1 MAKVTPT
8 TKSCSEICFM
18 LTGSGGSCYGKY
30 VQTTFDPTSTHAL
43 YGVHREEMEQYKE
56 KIKSIGGKY
65 IRVVKGRDKTSP
77 YVVICFALEI
87 TPQEALEEKMKKD
100 AEEKR
105 KIAYES
111 KLAEINYSILLQNAG
126 ATSERGKQNFARYL
140 LNPEILD
147 PMVPFESYVWIDQP
161 SDKDE
166 KRIYDIVNKA
176 NQGYPGCVGMVTT
189 QMYKMKELACQMNN
203 AITDEN
209 KRMRRRAA
217 ALKYGL
223 KFLADCFMK
232 KTA

>member
-1 MAKVTPT
+1 MAKNPPT
-8 TKSCSEICFM
+8 TKTNYEIENLLGINCTTLHVKTVFDP
-18 LTGSGGSCYGKY
+18 
-30 VQTTFDPTSTHAL
+30 VQTHCLS
-43 YGVHREEMEQYKE
+43 GVPSYNVDSWKE
-56 KIKSIGGKY
+56 RIKKIGGKHL
-65 IRVVKGRDKTSP
+65 RVVVNAYGVTT
-77 YVVICFALEI
+77 ICFRLEA
-87 TPQEALEEKMKKD
+87 TQQEALEEKMKKD

-111 KLAEINYSILLQNAG
+111 KLTEINYSILLQNAG